1 MRVLIVDDQARTRQ
15 SLHLLLNTVAAVT
28 HTQEA
33 SNGLEALEL
42 VPAFQPHL
50 VVMDALMPR
59 MDGIE
64 ATHRIKACWPQVKV
78 ILLSMYPEYRE
89 YVRPDYADAFVSKGE
104 PPERL
109 LDVLQLLM
117 GQITAGDNETTDP
130 R

>member
-15 SLHLLLNTVAAVT
+15 SLHLLLNTVGSISN
-28 HTQEA
+28 TQEA
-33 SNGLEALEL
+33 SNGLEALEQ
-42 VPAFQPHL
+42 VAVFQPDI
-50 VVMDALMPR
+50 VVMDARMPE

-64 ATHRIKACWPQVKV
+64 ATRRIKSGWPQVKI

-89 YVRPDYADAFVSKGE
+89 YVRPDFADAFVSKGE

-109 LDVLQLLM
+109 LEILAEYL
-117 GQITAGDNETTDP
+117 GQNIEGSNETTDC